1 MFKRK
6 SEGNLI
12 VLSGPSGCGK
22 TSISKMITSRNP
34 NIVESI
40 SMTTRNIREG
50 EVDGVDYFFID
61 KEEFTKNITLDKF
74 LEYAIY
80 GDNYY
85 GTPKENVL
93 DLLKKGKDVILVIEI
108 QGALKVKEIMD
119 DATFIFVLP
128 PSIKELKKRLIS
140 RNSETKETLYKRF
153 QTMYKELNEMT
164 KYNYVVINDD
174 LEDASKKVESIIESE
189 KCRVDRIEDFDLNTI
204 EEEIHEFLVELE

>member
-22 TSISKMITSRNP
+22 TSISKLITSRNP
-34 NIVESI
+34 NIIESI
-40 SMTTRNIREG
+40 SMTTRSIRDG
-50 EVDGVDYFFID
+50 EIDGLDYYFVT
-61 KEEFTKNITLDKF
+61 KEDFTKKIVEDKF

-85 GTPKENVL
+85 GTPKDNVL
-93 DLLKKGKDVILVIEI
+93 KLLKEGKDVILVIEI

-140 RNSETKETLYKRF
+140 RNTETKESLYKRF
-153 QTMYKELNEMT
+153 QTIYKELNEMP
-164 KYNYVVINDD
+164 KYNYVVVNDD
-174 LEDASKKVESIIESE
+174 LESCSLKVEAIIESE
-189 KCRVDRIEDFDLNTI
+189 KCRVDRIEEFDLNTI